1 MHLLKWKCA
10 NECRLLTI
18 GKIEVVSMYKGRSRG
33 RREDALCMRYHFFI
47 TNWIAAVHIGQFDI

>member
-1 MHLLKWKCA
+1 MHLLKWKCG

-33 RREDALCMRYHFFI
+33 RREG
-47 TNWIAAVHIGQFDI
+47 VQVGGEGV